1 MTDMPSAIHYTI
13 DDRTV
18 YAAKEVGTNTK
29 VDETKYCLW
38 LPNDNNTYLV
48 KGQREKVFAQIN
60 NSTNKDNV
68 ALKPLFNL
76 NSGNIKVTKDEI
88 LYANGYKYAG
98 STEDGNE
105 GLGTKKDLPVVVTT
119 YVSDKPG
126 YINGYTLTVEDGT
139 YVMVKDIYR

>member
-1 MTDMPSAIHYTI
+1 MTEMPSAIHYTI

-18 YAAKEVGTNTK
+18 YAAKEVETKTK

-48 KGQREKVFAQIN
+48 QGERNKVFAQIN

-76 NSGNIKVTKDEI
+76 NSGSIKVTKDGI
-88 LYANGYKYAG
+88 LYANGYKY
-98 STEDGNE
+98 
-105 GLGTKKDLPVVVTT
+105 
-119 YVSDKPG
+119 
-126 YINGYTLTVEDGT
+126 
-139 YVMVKDIYR
+139 RF